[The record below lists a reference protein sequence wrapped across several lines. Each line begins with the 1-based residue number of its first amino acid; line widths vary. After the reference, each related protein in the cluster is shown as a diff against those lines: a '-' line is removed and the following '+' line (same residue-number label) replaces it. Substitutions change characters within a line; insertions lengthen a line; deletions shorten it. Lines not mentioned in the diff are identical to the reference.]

1 MNVAQ
6 VNENNKP
13 RGSQGVISLQF
24 LFTEEGFCP
33 DGRPELLSSADQK
46 LLEHFE
52 QDRYGALYHMGLA
65 EKSPDFSPSAVF
77 LYQVSDA
84 FFKTL
89 TSLPELEI
97 SRGETRAELAE
108 DEADRLIR
116 AAPFAIGAEHITKK
130 WLAGVFGKLNQIFSR
145 EIGEYDGTVEMY
157 LTEKN
162 QQLHVPERIFF
173 HLVEHKDDD
182 FPFAFLA
189 TYATRGE
196 DGKVR
201 HVPLKYALT
210 EYKNEREK
218 LLALLACL
226 NRAAEVSELLSGFV
240 ENGEMFH
247 PLRLTADEAYT
258 FLKQVEAIESTGILC
273 RIPNWW
279 KKKAAQVSMSVSMG
293 EEKPSMLGFDT
304 LVSMRPKLVV
314 DGVPLAREDIEML
327 LAQTDG
333 LAFLKGK
340 WIEVD
345 HERLQKLLAEMEAVP
360 GDMTLME
367 ALRLELGT
375 GKASADVGQSVTNG
389 AWLSSLLMNL
399 RKPESIRKAV
409 LPKSFRATLRPY
421 QSSGFT
427 WLNYMDKLGFGA
439 CLADDMGL
447 GKTVQ
452 VLAYLEKLRRTN
464 KHAHALLVVP
474 ASLIGNWQKE
484 AEKFAPA
491 LDFQILH
498 GKTAAKLGEEF
509 RGSSAFL
516 TITTYGMVTRIK
528 ELQETA
534 WECVILDEAQA
545 IKNPLTRQT
554 KEIKKLSS
562 RMRIAMTGTPIEN
575 ELANLW
581 SLFDFLNKGLLGTSA
596 EFKEFCKGLGD
607 HPEGYVRLKTMV
619 APFMLRRVKT
629 DKSIIADLPEKLETI
644 DYANLAKK
652 QIVLYR
658 KAVSDLEKRLEEADG
673 IERRGLVMSAII
685 RLKQICNHPDQY
697 LGQQT
702 FSAEESG
709 KFAMLKEICG
719 TIYEKR
725 ERVLV
730 FTQFKEITEYL
741 AAFLTEVFQTEGFVL
756 HGGTPVAKRSQIV
769 EAFQGEKYVPFIVL
783 SVKAGGTGL
792 NLTKANHVIHF
803 DRWWNPA
810 VENQATD
817 RAFRIGQTKN
827 VMVHKLVCKGTIEE
841 KIDEMIEAKKELAE
855 NVIGSGGEKWITELS
870 NEELMSMMR
879 LGI

>member
-1 MNVAQ
+1 MNAAQ

-33 DGRPELLSSADQK
+33 DGHPELLSSADQK

-340 WIEVD
+340 WIEVS

>member
-1 MNVAQ
+1 MNAAQ

-33 DGRPELLSSADQK
+33 DGRPEMLSSADQM

-97 SRGETRAELAE
+97 SRGETRAELSE
-108 DEADRLIR
+108 DEADRLIQ

-658 KAVSDLEKRLEEADG
+658 KAVSDLEKRLEEAEG

-870 NEELMSMMR
+870 NDELMSMMR

>member
-1 MNVAQ
+1 MNAAQ

-13 RGSQGVISLQF
+13 RSSQGVISLQF

-33 DGRPELLSSADQK
+33 DGHPELLSSADQK

-97 SRGETRAELAE
+97 SRGETRAELSE
-108 DEADRLIR
+108 DEADRLIQ

-464 KHAHALLVVP
+464 KHAQALLVVP

>member
-1 MNVAQ
+1 MNAAQ

-33 DGRPELLSSADQK
+33 DGHPELLSSADQK

-340 WIEVD
+340 WIEVS

-619 APFMLRRVKT
+619 APFMLCRVKT